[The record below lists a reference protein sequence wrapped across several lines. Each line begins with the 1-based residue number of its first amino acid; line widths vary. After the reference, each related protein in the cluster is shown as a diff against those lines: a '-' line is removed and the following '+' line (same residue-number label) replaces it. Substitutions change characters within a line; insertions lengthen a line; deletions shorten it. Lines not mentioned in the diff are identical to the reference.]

1 MSDCLLYTS
10 IEEAK
15 EYLLKTL
22 EYNSSDIEAYK
33 LLTKICLKSGETEE
47 ILEILSTRIDKGEN
61 GDLYYCL
68 ARVYKYIGD
77 SENYCANLEHALDNP
92 YTLSFSKKIVKQE
105 LEYIKEMLGR
115 NAVIEPET
123 SIEEYSEEEPEED
136 EDFEEESEYDD
147 EADEYE
153 EDEDYDDDGEEDS

>member
-1 MSDCLLYTS
+1 M
-10 IEEAK
+10 
-15 EYLLKTL
+15 
-22 EYNSSDIEAYK
+22 
-33 LLTKICLKSGETEE
+33 
-47 ILEILSTRIDKGEN
+47 
-61 GDLYYCL
+61 YYCL

-153 EDEDYDDDGEEDS
+153 EDEEYDDDGEEDS